1 MNGNAAT
8 ASDSQ
13 QSEQIPECI
22 WNINVICFF
31 PCQTGLENEKN
42 VLGPIQVELNHQN
55 MCHAVDSDLFFN
67 KYNSISVLF
76 LLKLNV
82 NKAEIKKISM
92 LRPVHTGRNF
102 VRDIRD

>member
-1 MNGNAAT
+1 MNDNAAT

-31 PCQTGLENEKN
+31 LCQLSLEIEKN
-42 VLGPIQVELNHQN
+42 GIGSIQVELNHQN
-55 MCHAVDSDLFFN
+55 MWHAVDSDLFFS

-76 LLKLNV
+76 LLKWNL
-82 NKAEIKKISM
+82 NKAEIKKIAI
-92 LRPVHTGRNF
+92 L
-102 VRDIRD
+102 DDKLKIEKL